1 VTRELAPAVIGVS
14 LKMYFDHATTLE
26 WAADVARIAARH
38 EAVTSGAVQLVVLP
52 SFTALVPVVEAVSAT
67 AVSVGAQDLFWDDRG
82 AFTGEVSGAD
92 LAEIG
97 CSFVEVGHAE
107 RRRIFGETDEVV
119 AAKVAAAVRNG
130 LTPLLCVGE
139 EIQTDAAL
147 AASACIEQ
155 LESALSGVEGDPGDA
170 SVVVAY
176 EPVWAIGAE
185 SAAGPE
191 HIAEVCGLLSE
202 WMLRHPLVA
211 TSRVIYGGSAGPG
224 LLAQLGS
231 TVDGLFLGR
240 FAHDPANLELVLD
253 EALELH
259 RRAR

>member
-1 VTRELAPAVIGVS
+1 MTAALAPVVIGVS
-14 LKMYFDHATTLE
+14 LKMYFDHRTTLRWTTE
-26 WAADVARIAARH
+26 VARIAREH
-38 EAVTSGAVQLVVLP
+38 EAVSSGAVQLVVLP
-52 SFTALVPVVEAVSAT
+52 SFTALAPVVEALAGSPVA
-67 AVSVGAQDLFWDDRG
+67 VGAQDLFWDDRG

-119 AAKVAAAVRNG
+119 AAKVAAAVRNR

-139 EIQTDAAL
+139 ETRMDPAL

-155 LESALSGVEGDPGDA
+155 LESALAGVEGDGSDA

-185 SAAGPE
+185 AAATPE

-224 LLAQLGS
+224 LIGQLGLA
-231 TVDGLFLGR
+231 VDGLFLGR
-240 FAHDPANLELVLD
+240 LAHNPANLERVLD

-259 RRAR
+259 HRER